1 MCFKLMLLLFIMSL
15 KIFLYCSLFLPFFSP
30 FSIFH
35 SSLFFIFFFL
45 YLSLFSLLIHHLTV
59 YRGNCILVGSLGQP
73 ILTLARLVLYISN
86 YTTHTLPDNVTD
98 SIINDVMKS
107 LFRLA
112 GLEGKQVALI
122 VEVNI
127 SFLSQNK

>member
-1 MCFKLMLLLFIMSL
+1 M
-15 KIFLYCSLFLPFFSP
+15 
-30 FSIFH
+30 
-35 SSLFFIFFFL
+35 
-45 YLSLFSLLIHHLTV
+45 
-59 YRGNCILVGSLGQP
+59 
-73 ILTLARLVLYISN
+73 LYISN